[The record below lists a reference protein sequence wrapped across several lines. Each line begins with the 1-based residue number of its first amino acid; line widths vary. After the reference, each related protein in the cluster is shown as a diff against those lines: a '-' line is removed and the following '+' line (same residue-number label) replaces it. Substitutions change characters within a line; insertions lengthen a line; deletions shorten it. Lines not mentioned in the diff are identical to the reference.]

1 MIIKRIKKILKLTIL
16 IAARQIWKLLCNL
29 YNLIREPVVVIKSLI
44 KSRDK
49 SQIFL
54 VVMVLLMP
62 IISYFLA
69 RIVWDYY
76 RYGVVIKDVGWWFG
90 AAVAVQIGL
99 LLYIGYW
106 VLKAVRK

>member
-1 MIIKRIKKILKLTIL
+1 
-16 IAARQIWKLLCNL
+16 
-29 YNLIREPVVVIKSLI
+29 
-44 KSRDK
+44 
-49 SQIFL
+49 
-54 VVMVLLMP
+54 MP

>member
-1 MIIKRIKKILKLTIL
+1 MIVKRVKKIFELTVL
-16 IAARQIWKLLCNL
+16 IAVRQIWKLLCNL
-29 YNLIREPVVVIKSLI
+29 YNLAREPVLVIRGLI
-44 KSRDK
+44 RSRDK

-54 VVMVLLMP
+54 VGLVLLMP

-76 RYGVVIKDVGWWFG
+76 HYGVVVKEVGWWFG
-90 AAVAVQIGL
+90 GAVVVQIGL

-106 VLKAVRK
+106 VLKSIRK